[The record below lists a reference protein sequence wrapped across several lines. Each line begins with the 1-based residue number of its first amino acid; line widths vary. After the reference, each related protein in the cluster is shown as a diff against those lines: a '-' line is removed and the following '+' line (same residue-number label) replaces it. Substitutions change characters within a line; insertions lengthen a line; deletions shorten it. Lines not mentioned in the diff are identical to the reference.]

1 MALALAGVVAF
12 SFAIMIPAVIAAA
25 FLVWYPVVGWRLA
38 AWFTGWLTAAT
49 AGVAGVLMTTM
60 HVWPDAIG
68 STVTRG
74 SGGVAGAGGAGLGT
88 GVAAVVSAAW
98 SWDGLPL
105 ALAGAGVVLVFAIE
119 RRGSQAP
126 RRGARKFGLF
136 PAYQAHL
143 GTGWSMDKHMS
154 ACTWFLAI
162 AAGYAVAAF
171 PWRAW
176 KPAVAAMA
184 AVTLL
189 AYPALTGLWY
199 ARSTFQMWPDV
210 SSLVTTVRPL
220 T

>member
-1 MALALAGVVAF
+1 MALALASVVAF

-105 ALAGAGVVLVFAIE
+105 ALAGAGVVLAFAIE
-119 RRGSQAP
+119 RRWDRRLLVAVLAGS
-126 RRGARKFGLF
+126 GLLV

-189 AYPALTGLWY
+189 AYPALTGL
-199 ARSTFQMWPDV
+199 
-210 SSLVTTVRPL
+210 
-220 T
+220 